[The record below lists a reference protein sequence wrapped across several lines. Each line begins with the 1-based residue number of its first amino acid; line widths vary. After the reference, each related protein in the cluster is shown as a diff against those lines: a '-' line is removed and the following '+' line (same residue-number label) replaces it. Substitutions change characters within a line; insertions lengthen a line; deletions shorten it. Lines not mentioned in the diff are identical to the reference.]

1 MKLYPPVINNK
12 IPAFYGNLITIPFEL
27 NKSVSIN
34 DIDGAELLVKSVE
47 NNSSV
52 ATISIAGNSQFLDMV
67 KAQAISFTFD
77 LESNIFIIGQY
88 YKFQLAF
95 KNKGETGYYSNIG
108 VAKYIP
114 TPHLTIEDM
123 NAENSAIIPKAN
135 SFYLGTY
142 SLNSDNTK
150 YNISMEP
157 LYSYY
162 FNLYD
167 EDQKTLLDT
176 SGVLIN
182 KLKTL
187 EDGTISQN
195 SWHTSY
201 NLEPYHNYYIQ
212 YGGTTLNGA
221 EVISSPYRVLSPDTI
236 DLDIG
241 ADFLAVLDKE
251 NGCIDLSLKPNS
263 NFNSMI
269 KYKFLVSRAS
279 SKNNYSTWE
288 PIMKD
293 HSKSFNLS
301 ISDTPNFHIWTD
313 YTLEHGVSYIY
324 ALQAYNDN
332 NGNKLYSNR
341 IYSNKQADSNT
352 SMPIFVDFEHSYLF
366 DGQKQ
371 LKLIFNPK
379 VSSFKNTVLESKVDT
394 LGGKYP
400 FFFRNAQVKYK
411 EFPISGL
418 ISFLMDKEDKFLTGI
433 SNIELQ
439 PDNDIDPCLDYGA
452 GDTQLTTTNIY
463 KERLF
468 KNEVLEWLTN
478 GEPKI
483 FRSPTE
489 GNFIVRLMNT
499 SLSPN
504 DTVGRMLHTFSSTA
518 YEIADYNFNNL
529 REYGFVDI
537 DLNITDKT
545 MYICQ
550 KELKSENKKIDFL
563 FPPKY
568 IRCNALNINDST
580 IKLTVQYQNDKDPSS
595 IVFNGSYTF
604 SPVASEKIQSITFNP
619 SSVEQEIEIIWC
631 YETEPPSNSFSRI
644 SDIQMKEE
652 FVQITGGGDIL
663 KQLSN
668 IEREIGQINHLKIYR
683 RHIEDCWY
691 NSNDG
696 KYYKQAEYNIEEK
709 FEYADTLIYR
719 IYNEPNFAE
728 NVLYWKNKYGE
739 NVKIKESSFNGQNP
753 YQINFN
759 GTTVLLEQNEI
770 NITNDLQNILQTLHS
785 ESATALLTE
794 NEIMTKSIK
803 DINKL
808 IVGIGLIVE
817 MGYYVKEFE
826 YSIPNLGTNNTSEDF
841 NKYLK
846 DKNNKDVHKTS
857 YVLAAWSDPQKNYLT
872 QVKDHLYWYNTY
884 ITSLEKLLKIL
895 NNPDNTIEGGGSN

>member
-47 NNSSV
+47 NNSSI
-52 ATISIAGNSQFLDMV
+52 ATISIAGNPQFSNMGES
-67 KAQAISFTFD
+67 QAINFTFD
-77 LESNIFIIGQY
+77 PKSDIFTIGQY

-123 NAENSAIIPKAN
+123 NTENSAIISKAN
-135 SFYLGTY
+135 SFYQGTY
-142 SLNSDNTK
+142 SLTSNNNIK
-150 YNISMEP
+150 YNVSIEP

-167 EDQKTLLDT
+167 EDQETLLDT

-182 KLKTL
+182 NLKTL

-195 SWHTSY
+195 SWYTSY

-529 REYGFVDI
+529 RDYGFLDI
-537 DLNITDKT
+537 DLNIEDKT

-550 KELKSENKKIDFL
+550 KKLKSGNEKIDFL
-563 FPPKY
+563 FSPKY
-568 IRCNALNINDST
+568 IKCNTLNVNDPN
-580 IKLTVQYQNDKDPSS
+580 IKLTVWYQNNKEPSF
-595 IVFNGSYTF
+595 IVFSGSYTF

-619 SSVEQEIEIIWC
+619 SSGEQEIEIIWC

-691 NSNDG
+691 NSRDG
-696 KYYKQAEYNIEEK
+696 KYYKQAEYTTEEK

-719 IYNEPNFAE
+719 IHNDPSSNG
-728 NVLYWKNKYGE
+728 NVLYWKNKY
-739 NVKIKESSFNGQNP
+739 NKDFKTDESNFNKKKP
-753 YQINFN
+753 YEINFN
-759 GTTVLLEQNEI
+759 GTTISLEQNEI
-770 NITNDLQNILQTLHS
+770 DITKDLQNILQKLHS
-785 ESATALLTE
+785 GSATKLLTE

-803 DINKL
+803 KINEL

-817 MGYYVKEFE
+817 IGYYVKEFK
-826 YSIPNLGTNNTSEDF
+826 YSIPQDFSSDKFREYYNAKQKCEDQRYATMIAWKENSSFFNELHNYKIKYNN
-841 NKYLK
+841 
-846 DKNNKDVHKTS
+846 
-857 YVLAAWSDPQKNYLT
+857 
-872 QVKDHLYWYNTY
+872 Y
-884 ITSLEKLLKIL
+884 ITTLEDLLNYL
-895 NNPDNTIEGGGSN
+895 NNPESIIEGGGSN